1 MKNHFYHTI
10 FHLLIVGAGEGKEGN
25 LKFFLLRLRLDFP
38 KRDGILKTIVF
49 LWTLPG
55 KRKRLVRNEEKQR
68 FLDRD
73 EKMADLLIVGSFA
86 LDTIHTPTA
95 FRERILGGTGSHASY
110 GASFFTKVFASGVVG
125 EDWRSED
132 TKMLAEHNI
141 DVQNLEVRPG
151 TKTCFWE
158 ARYSDDM
165 NHRDTLDIQL
175 NVLADYHPVLTEA
188 AKKCPY
194 IFLANNPP
202 TAQMEVIAQCEE
214 PKLIVADTM
223 NFYIDNMK
231 ESLLELLPQV
241 DGLILNDSEARMLS
255 EKQDLFDAG
264 DFIRQL
270 GPRFVIIKKGE
281 YGCLFMGEDG
291 EVCVLPAYPSRQ
303 VVEPTGAGDCFAGA
317 LMGYL
322 ASQDCASYQTIRD
335 ALLYGTV
342 TASFTIED
350 FSFDALRRASRED
363 IDARFRQM
371 KDMLQF

>member
-1 MKNHFYHTI
+1 
-10 FHLLIVGAGEGKEGN
+10 
-25 LKFFLLRLRLDFP
+25 
-38 KRDGILKTIVF
+38 
-49 LWTLPG
+49 
-55 KRKRLVRNEEKQR
+55 
-68 FLDRD
+68 
-73 EKMADLLIVGSFA
+73 MADLLIVGSFA
-86 LDTIHTPTA
+86 LDTIHTPTTS
-95 FRERILGGTGSHASY
+95 RERILGGTGSHASY

-125 EDWRSED
+125 EDWRSDD
-132 TKMLAEHNI
+132 TKMLAAHNI
-141 DVQNLEVRPG
+141 DVENLEVRPG

-158 ARYSDDM
+158 AKYSEDM
-165 NHRDTLDIQL
+165 NYRDTLDIQL

-241 DGLILNDSEARMLS
+241 DGLILNDSEAQMLS
-255 EKQDLFDAG
+255 GKRDLFDAG

-281 YGCLFMGEDG
+281 HGSLFMGEDG
-291 EVCVLPAYPSRQ
+291 ELCVLPAYPSRQ
-303 VVEPTGAGDCFAGA
+303 VVEPTGAGDCFAGSF
-317 LMGYL
+317 MGYI
-322 ASQDCASYQTIRD
+322 ASRDVADYKTIRD

-350 FSFDALRRASRED
+350 FSFDALRRASREE

-371 KDMLQF
+371 KEMLQF